1 MLTSKRG
8 KPMEK
13 LGVAII
19 GTGNIAPAHVNGYL
33 ASQNLCEIRALC
45 DIYPTKAEKLAK
57 RGNLGEQV
65 TITKAYYELMN
76 REDIHLV
83 SLCLPPSLH
92 CQVAVDFL
100 EAGKH
105 VIVEKPMAPS
115 LAECDRMIEA
125 QKKSG
130 KILSVISQNRFRTA
144 PMRVKQLLDQG
155 ALGRVLFARVNSM
168 WWRGSAYYDLWW
180 RGTYEKEGGGCTL
193 NHAVHQIDMLQ
204 WLIGVP
210 DQVVSVMNNVNHGNS
225 EVEDV
230 SLSILSYPNMVAEIN
245 SCLVDHDEKQEFFL
259 ATEKASIG
267 IPWYVKSVKQ
277 LPNGFYEP
285 NPETEEELNALY
297 ESLPSLMAE
306 GHEAQLENVLQA
318 VIDGTEPLV
327 TGEEGRKAV
336 ELICAMY
343 KSSTEHK
350 SVSLPLV
357 KDDPFY
363 TTEGMLERM
372 VRYHKKLRSVEN
384 LEDSGE
390 ISLGTMGK

>member
-1 MLTSKRG
+1 MG
-8 KPMEK
+8 K

-19 GTGNIAPAHVNGYL
+19 GTGNIAPAHVKGYL
-33 ASQNLCEIRALC
+33 ASQDVCEIRALC
-45 DIYPTKAEKLAK
+45 DIYPAKAEKLAK
-57 RGNLGEQV
+57 RGNIEDQLV
-65 TITKAYYELMN
+65 IITDYHELLS
-76 REDIHLV
+76 RDDINLV

-100 EAGKH
+100 FAGKH
-105 VIVEKPMAPS
+105 VIVEKPMASS

-125 QKKSG
+125 QRQSG
-130 KILSVISQNRFRTA
+130 KVLSVISQNRFRTA

-155 ALGRVLFARVNSM
+155 VLGRVLFARVNSM

-193 NHAVHQIDMLQ
+193 NHAVHQIDILQ

-210 DQVVSVMNNVNHGNS
+210 DQVLSVMSNVNHTNS
-225 EVEDV
+225 EVEDA
-230 SLSILSYPNMVAEIN
+230 SISILSYPSLMAEVN
-245 SCLVDHDEKQEFFL
+245 ASLVDHDEKQEFFL

-277 LPNGFYEP
+277 LPNGFFEP
-285 NPETEEELNALY
+285 SLETEEELQAIY
-297 ESLPSLMAE
+297 ESLPSLSLE
-306 GHEAQLENVLQA
+306 GHDAQLRNVLEA
-318 VIDGTEPLV
+318 IADDVPPLV
-327 TGEEGRKAV
+327 TAEEGRKAV

-343 KSSTEHK
+343 KSSTEK
-350 SVSLPLV
+350 GSVILPLA

-363 TTEGMLERM
+363 TTEGMLKRM

-384 LEDSGE
+384 LEDSNE
-390 ISLGTMGK
+390 ISLGTMGR

>member
-1 MLTSKRG
+1 MDKI
-8 KPMEK
+8 
-13 LGVAII
+13 GVAII
-19 GTGNIAPAHVNGYL
+19 GSGGIAKAHVKGFL
-33 ASQNLCEIRALC
+33 ALGNLCEVMALC
-45 DIYPTKAEKLAK
+45 DSYPSKAETLAQTYDLI
-57 RGNLGEQV
+57 GSV
-65 TITKAYYELMN
+65 AITKDYHELLDSD
-76 REDIHLV
+76 DIDLV

-92 CQVAVDFL
+92 CQVTVAFL

-115 LAECDRMIEA
+115 LAECDCMIEA

-144 PMRVKQLLDQG
+144 AMRVKQLLDQG
-155 ALGRVLFARVNSM
+155 VLGRVLLARVNSM

-210 DQVVSVMNNVNHGNS
+210 DQVVSVMGNVDHSNS

-230 SLSILSYPNMVAEIN
+230 SLSILSYPNMVAEVN

-259 ATEKASIG
+259 ATEKASVG
-267 IPWYVKSVKQ
+267 IPWYVKSAKQ
-277 LPNGFYEP
+277 LPNGFIQP
-285 NPETEEELNALY
+285 NPETEVELNALY
-297 ESLPSLMAE
+297 ESLPSLKAE
-306 GHEAQLENVLQA
+306 GHEAQLENILLA
-318 VIDGTEPLV
+318 IREGTTPLV

-336 ELICAMY
+336 QLISAMY
-343 KSSTEHK
+343 KSATEHT
-350 SVSLPLV
+350 SVTLPLS

-363 TTEGMLERM
+363 TTEGMRARL
-372 VRYHKKLRSVEN
+372 VRYHKKLKSVEN
-384 LEDSGE
+384 LEESSE

>member
-1 MLTSKRG
+1 MGENMSKI
-8 KPMEK
+8 
-13 LGVAII
+13 GVAII
-19 GTGNIAPAHVNGYL
+19 GSGGIAKAHVKGFL
-33 ASQNLCEIRALC
+33 ALGHLCEIRALC
-45 DIYPTKAEKLAK
+45 DSYPSKAETLAQTYDLSGSVATFK
-57 RGNLGEQV
+57 D
-65 TITKAYYELMN
+65 YHELLA
-76 REDIHLV
+76 RDDIHLV

-92 CQVAVDFL
+92 CQVTVAFM

-115 LAECDRMIEA
+115 LAECDQMIEA
-125 QKKSG
+125 QKRSG

-144 PMRVKQLLDQG
+144 PMRVKQLLDEG
-155 ALGRVLFARVNSM
+155 VLGRVLLARVNSM

-210 DQVVSVMNNVNHGNS
+210 DQVVSVMGNVDHSNS

-230 SLSILSYPNMVAEIN
+230 SLSILSYPNMVAEVN

-259 ATEKASIG
+259 ATEKASVG
-267 IPWYVKSVKQ
+267 IPWYVKSAKQ
-277 LPNGFYEP
+277 LPNGFIQP
-285 NPETEEELNALY
+285 NPETEVELNALY
-297 ESLPSLMAE
+297 ESLPSLKAE
-306 GHEAQLENVLQA
+306 GHEAQLENILLA
-318 VIDGTEPLV
+318 IREGTTPLV

-336 ELICAMY
+336 QLISAMY
-343 KSSTEHK
+343 KSATEHK
-350 SVSLPLV
+350 SVTLPLS

-363 TTEGMLERM
+363 TTEGMRARL
-372 VRYHKKLRSVEN
+372 VRYHKKLKSVEN
-384 LEDSGE
+384 LEESSE